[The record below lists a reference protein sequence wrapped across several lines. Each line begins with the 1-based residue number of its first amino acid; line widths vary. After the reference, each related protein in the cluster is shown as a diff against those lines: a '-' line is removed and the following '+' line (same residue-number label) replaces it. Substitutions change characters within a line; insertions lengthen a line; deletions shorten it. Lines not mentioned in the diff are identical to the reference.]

1 MITLGIDPGLSG
13 GVAAID
19 GTGRIVLLE
28 PTPILDGQ
36 VRVFD
41 GRALGD
47 MLRARGLLWADGC
60 NGSRCYAYIE
70 HAQSMPRQ
78 GVASTFAYGVTFGS
92 TIAAVRSLGIGYTLV
107 RPAIWKRALGL
118 KGSDK
123 RESIG
128 LAGQHWPELSLRRKD
143 DGLAEAL
150 LIARW
155 GWLKDSVERAGA
167 AQAGSGVLG

>member
-19 GTGRIVLLE
+19 GTGRILLLE

-47 MLRARGLLWADGC
+47 MLRARGLLRGDGA
-60 NGSRCYAYIE
+60 RCYAYIE
-70 HAQSMPRQ
+70 HAQSMPGQ
-78 GVASTFAYGVTFGS
+78 GVASTFAYGTVFGS
-92 TIAAVRSLGIGYTLV
+92 TIAAVRNLGVGYTLV
-107 RPAIWKRALGL
+107 RPAVWKRALGL
-118 KGSDK
+118 GRDK

-128 LAGQHWPELSLRRKD
+128 LAAQHWPELQLKRKD

-155 GWLKDSVERAGA
+155 GWLKDAGAGAGA
-167 AQAGSGVLG
+167 AQATPEVLG